1 MTEKIALITG
11 ASRGLG
17 AALAEVLSR
26 THHIVAVART
36 SGALE
41 ELDDRV
47 QANGGNMTI
56 APMDITNR
64 DAMAH
69 LCKSLFERWGSIDI
83 WAHTAIHA
91 SPLTPASSLD
101 AKDWEKSV
109 TVNVMATGILIPY
122 VAPLLT
128 ETSQALFFDDPQGGE
143 KFFSAYG
150 IRRPRKLLWPK
161 AGRSRLHALVSR
173 ADIDASSDADGNAR
187 VFSRAKT
194 NPNWLLQKKK
204 RCGCYPRFSEI

>member
-1 MTEKIALITG
+1 M
-11 ASRGLG
+11 
-17 AALAEVLSR
+17 AEVLSR

-109 TVNVMATGILIPY
+109 TVNVMATGILCY
-122 VAPLLT
+122 TLCC
-128 ETSQALFFDDPQGGE
+128 
-143 KFFSAYG
+143 
-150 IRRPRKLLWPK
+150 
-161 AGRSRLHALVSR
+161 
-173 ADIDASSDADGNAR
+173 AS
-187 VFSRAKT
+187 F
-194 NPNWLLQKKK
+194 
-204 RCGCYPRFSEI
+204 